1 VSERD
6 VAGLLFTAE
15 MYGVQLDQL
24 AVLLAVSEVRA
35 RALAARWREQGYA
48 ESARLGP
55 GRPWVWLTRDGLLA
69 CGLPYRPTPPALARL
84 AHLRAVTAVRLAL
97 ESAPGYLAAGAYW
110 RSERRLRARMG
121 SRVPLREHLPDGE
134 VHWPDTDGPGMDGP
148 EMDGPDMDGPDMDG
162 SARGGGPGA
171 APPWAG
177 ECWAIEAEL
186 TRKTVRRTAA
196 IMAEILTRTG
206 DYGSP
211 AAEARVPGTLP
222 RHARVLYLCSPA
234 ARPTVIRARAA
245 LPGALAA
252 RVEIRGLPPGAG
264 LSAGAALTTRP
275 VVDRPASS
283 RASRTRPGGTSR
295 DLGTPRDQ
303 DTPRDQGAAT

>member
-24 AVLLAVSEVRA
+24 AVRLAVSEVRA

-84 AHLRAVTAVRLAL
+84 AHMRAVTAVRIAL

-134 VHWPDTDGPGMDGP
+134 VHWPDSAD
-148 EMDGPDMDGPDMDG
+148 PDPDDPDPAG
-162 SARGGGPGA
+162 RAPAKG

-206 DYGSP
+206 DYGCP
-211 AAEARVPGTLP
+211 AAEVRIPGVPP
-222 RHARVLYLCSPA
+222 RHARVLYLCSAA
-234 ARPTVIRARAA
+234 ARPTVIRARDA
-245 LPGALAA
+245 LPGPLAV
-252 RVEIRGLPPGAG
+252 RVEIRGLPAGAG
-264 LSAGAALTTRP
+264 LTAGPSPAA
-275 VVDRPASS
+275 RPASS
-283 RASRTRPGGTSR
+283 RSRSRSPATAPRDGTSSA
-295 DLGTPRDQ
+295 TPPRDS
-303 DTPRDQGAAT
+303 TSPATAPRDSEAAT

>member
-1 VSERD
+1 MSERD

-24 AVLLAVSEVRA
+24 AARLAVSEVRA

-69 CGLPYRPTPPALARL
+69 CGLPYRPAPPALARL

-134 VHWPDTDGPGMDGP
+134 VHWPDPDDPDTDNPVP
-148 EMDGPDMDGPDMDG
+148 DG
-162 SARGGGPGA
+162 SARDRGRGA

-206 DYGSP
+206 DYGGP
-211 AAEARVPGTLP
+211 AAEVRVPGALP

-234 ARPTVIRARAA
+234 ARPTVIRARAD

-252 RVEIRGLPPGAG
+252 RVEIRGLPAGAG
-264 LSAGAALTTRP
+264 LSDGAPLSTRP
-275 VVDRPASS
+275 RADRPASS
-283 RASRTRPGGTSR
+283 RASRTRSG
-295 DLGTPRDQ
+295 GTPRDRGMPQ
-303 DTPRDQGAAT
+303 DRRTPRDRSTPRDQGAAT